1 LLTRFERARIISARA
16 LQIDLGAPLLIKS
29 AGGDSS
35 IQIAEKEFEKGVL
48 PITVVRRLPNGDEV
62 LLNSKGELVSV

>member
-1 LLTRFERARIISARA
+1 MLTRFERARIISARA